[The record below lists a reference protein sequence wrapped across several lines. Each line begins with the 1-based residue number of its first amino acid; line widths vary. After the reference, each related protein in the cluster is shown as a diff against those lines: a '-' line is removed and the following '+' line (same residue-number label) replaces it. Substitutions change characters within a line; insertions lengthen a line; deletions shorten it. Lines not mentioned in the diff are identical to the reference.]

1 MTPSPKNTGYTLFAC
16 SRAIFDFLPSPYT
29 AESLSDITWSVK
41 TKTFDNAELGR
52 LPLVLPHPT
61 TGANCLRYHER
72 WPQSRTR
79 FDPIEV
85 SIDGGESKQVISDV
99 IEELLYDRRV
109 CLWHEWQQGDVVVS
123 DNFSMMHTRSSFESG
138 AERELWRIHID

>member
-1 MTPSPKNTGYTLFAC
+1 MTPSPKDTGFTLFAS
-16 SRAIFDFLPSPYT
+16 SRALFDCLPASHT
-29 AESLSDITWSVK
+29 AESLSRTTWSVR
-41 TKTFDNAELGR
+41 TKTFDNADLR
-52 LPLVLPHPT
+52 HLPLVQTHPT
-61 TGANCLRYHER
+61 TGAPCLRYHER

-85 SIDGGESKQVISDV
+85 SMDEEGGDTCDV
-99 IEELLYDRRV
+99 LEELLYDRRV

>member
-1 MTPSPKNTGYTLFAC
+1 M
-16 SRAIFDFLPSPYT
+16 R
-29 AESLSDITWSVK
+29 
-41 TKTFDNAELGR
+41 TKTFDNAELSR
-52 LPLVLPHPT
+52 LPLVQAHPT

-85 SIDGGESKQVISDV
+85 SVDGDDGSETVCNV
-99 IEELLYDRRV
+99 LEELLYDRRV

>member
-1 MTPSPKNTGYTLFAC
+1 MQ
-16 SRAIFDFLPSPYT
+16 
-29 AESLSDITWSVK
+29 
-41 TKTFDNAELGR
+41 
-52 LPLVLPHPT
+52 PHPV

-72 WPQSRTR
+72 WPQARTR

-85 SIDGGESKQVISDV
+85 SIDGDESKKVLCDV

-109 CLWHEWQQGDVVVS
+109 CLWHEWQQGDIVVS

>member
-1 MTPSPKNTGYTLFAC
+1 MTPSPKNTGYTLFAS
-16 SRAIFDFLPSPYT
+16 SRALFDFLPSPHT
-29 AESLSDITWSVK
+29 VESLVNVTWAVK
-41 TKTFDNAELGR
+41 TKTFDNAELGQ
-52 LPLVLPHPT
+52 LPLVVPHPT

-72 WPQSRTR
+72 WPQARTR

-85 SIDGGESKQVISDV
+85 RIEGDESKQEICDV

-109 CLWHEWQQGDVVVS
+109 CLWHEWQEGDVVVS